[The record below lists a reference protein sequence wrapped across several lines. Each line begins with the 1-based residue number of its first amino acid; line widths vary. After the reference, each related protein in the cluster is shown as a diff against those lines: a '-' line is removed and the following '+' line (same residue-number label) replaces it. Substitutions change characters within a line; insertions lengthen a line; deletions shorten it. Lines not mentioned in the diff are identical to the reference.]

1 LFSRRRE
8 AAKKFGPRGDA
19 EKKVLAR
26 GGAEDAEQKGVGHP
40 IFFVIPANAGTH
52 GRDQVEGSTTGAAH
66 PWVPAFAGMT
76 IGER

>member
-1 LFSRRRE
+1 
-8 AAKKFGPRGDA
+8 
-19 EKKVLAR
+19 LAR
-26 GGAEDAEQKGVGHP
+26 RGAEDAEQKGVGHP

-76 IGER
+76 IGEG